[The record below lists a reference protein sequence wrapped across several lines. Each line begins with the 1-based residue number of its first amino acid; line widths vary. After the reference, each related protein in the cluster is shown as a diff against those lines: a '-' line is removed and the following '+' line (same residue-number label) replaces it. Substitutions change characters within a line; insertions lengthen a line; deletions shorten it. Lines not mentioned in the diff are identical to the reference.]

1 MDSAA
6 KPSAYGS
13 NEAMTVRHKI
23 LLLTVVPTLLCLLLI
38 GFLVQHQ
45 TRSLFEQQSVVFHQT
60 LQVIRKAELKNYIQ
74 LARSSIVHVYDNT
87 ELSDTQK
94 HAQAKEIL
102 TNLAYSNDGYFY
114 AYAED
119 GTNLVH
125 PTQPYRIGKNWLT
138 LTDSEG
144 KKIIQELI
152 TEAKKGGGYTEYL
165 WEQPSSGEIEKKLG
179 YSEMLS
185 DWNWMFGTGIYMDDI
200 EKQVNEIDTVFDKQ
214 IRATSF
220 IIISISAAAVAAV
233 FGFGQL
239 FQLNERRQTDTK
251 LQQLNKR
258 VINSQDDERRRV
270 SRELHDGIS
279 QRLVAIKYSLEEAY
293 SRLASTPSDS
303 QHLIKECENHID
315 DTITEIRR
323 ISHDLHP
330 SVLDDLG
337 LMAAVQGLSE
347 QFEKRTGIMVQ
358 LEKMPFRNLLPTDA
372 KTALYRIVQEALNNI
387 EKHANATKVS
397 IQFEFKK
404 GWFKLSINDNGR
416 GFDTSQS
423 DKGDS
428 GLGLRNMSERM
439 GYYKGTFD
447 IQSSPTGTNVT
458 AAIPQSTISIENQ
471 AKSIRS

>member
-1 MDSAA
+1 
-6 KPSAYGS
+6 
-13 NEAMTVRHKI
+13 MTVRHKI

-45 TRSLFEQQSVVFHQT
+45 TRALFEQQSDVFHET

-74 LARSSIVHVYDNT
+74 LARSSIVHIYDNPD
-87 ELSDTQK
+87 LSDDEK
-94 HAQAKEIL
+94 HLQAKEIL

-114 AYAED
+114 AYD
-119 GTNLVH
+119 DQGTNLVH
-125 PTQPYRIGKNWLT
+125 PKQPYRIGKNWIN

-152 TEAKKGGGYTEYL
+152 AKANKGGGYTEYL
-165 WEQPSSGEIEKKLG
+165 WEQPSTGEIEKKLG
-179 YSEMLS
+179 YSEMLKN
-185 DWNWMFGTGIYMDDI
+185 WNWMFGTGLYMDDI
-200 EKQVNEIDTVFDKQ
+200 EKQVDEINGVFDEQ

-220 IIISISAAAVAAV
+220 TIILISAAAVAIV

-239 FQLNERRQTDTK
+239 FQINERRQTDSK
-251 LQQLNKR
+251 LQLLNKR
-258 VINSQDDERRRV
+258 VISSQDDERRRV

-279 QRLVAIKYSLEEAY
+279 QRLVAIKYSLEEAD
-293 SRLASTPSDS
+293 SRLTETSSDS
-303 QHLIKECENHID
+303 QQLIKHCEKHID

-347 QFEKRTGIMVQ
+347 QFEARTGIDVN

-372 KTALYRIVQEALNNI
+372 KTALYRIVQEALTNI
-387 EKHANATKVS
+387 EKHANATQVS
-397 IQFEFKK
+397 IKFEFNN
-404 GWFKLSINDNGR
+404 GWFRLGINDNGR
-416 GFDTSQS
+416 GFNTNKS

-447 IQSSPTGTNVT
+447 ISSSTDGTKVT

-471 AKSIRS
+471 SKSIHS

>member
-1 MDSAA
+1 
-6 KPSAYGS
+6 
-13 NEAMTVRHKI
+13 MTVRHKI
-23 LLLTVVPTLLCLLLI
+23 LLLTLVPTLLCLLLI

-60 LQVIRKAELKNYIQ
+60 LKAIREAELKNYIQ
-74 LARSSIVHVYDNT
+74 LARSSIAHIYENPQLTKT
-87 ELSDTQK
+87 EK
-94 HAQAKEIL
+94 HTQAKEIL
-102 TNLAYSNDGYFY
+102 TNLAYSSDGYFY

-125 PTQPYRIGKNWLT
+125 PKQPYRIGKNWLS

-144 KKIIQELI
+144 KQIIQELI
-152 TEAKKGGGYTEYL
+152 AKAQNGGGYTEYL

-185 DWNWMFGTGIYMDDI
+185 DWDWMFGTGLYMDDI
-200 EKQVNEIDTVFDKQ
+200 EKQVNEINVVFDKQ

-220 IIISISAAAVAAV
+220 IIILISAAAVAAV

-239 FQLNERRQTDTK
+239 FQLNERRQTDSK

-293 SRLASTPSDS
+293 SRISESPSNS
-303 QHLIKECENHID
+303 HQLIRNCENHID
-315 DTITEIRR
+315 DTIAEIRR

-337 LMAAVQGLSE
+337 LMAAVQGLAE
-347 QFEKRTGIMVQ
+347 QFEQRTGISVH

-372 KTALYRIVQEALNNI
+372 KTALYRIVQEALTNI
-387 EKHANATKVS
+387 EKHAMATKVS

-404 GWFKLSINDNGR
+404 GWFRLSINDNGR
-416 GFDTSQS
+416 GFDTSTS

-439 GYYKGTFD
+439 GYYKGTFE
-447 IQSSPTGTNVT
+447 IMSSPTGTNVT

-471 AKSIRS
+471 AKSIQT